1 MQETPQ
7 TRQEPSVSGLELATF
22 TRQLGA
28 MLAANVSVLRAL
40 PIASHY
46 TGNDHLIRIAAEV
59 GAALT
64 DGRELHQALGRHPE
78 LFDAFYVEMARQGEA
93 DGTLGESLLAV
104 ADYLDHHDLRSAGTG
119 QEATPPAVDPVRA
132 AGGTLGALGTMA
144 LGTGLLWSLSAAGA
158 LPLAWVGPLAAVWSG
173 VCLLGAASRL
183 LRVAPASSQQPP
195 VAELPPKSPERR
207 RAEADG
213 LVRNALLE
221 EQEAEESASLP
232 VEPEIELNGKGG
244 HDAPRRESEPPRFS
258 F

>member
-46 TGNDHLIRIAAEV
+46 TGSDHLIRVAAEV

-104 ADYLDHHDLRSAGTG
+104 ADYLDHHDLRSSGTKRAAPTG
-119 QEATPPAVDPVRA
+119 GTARA
-132 AGGTLGALGTMA
+132 AGGALGALGAMA
-144 LGTGLLWSLSAAGA
+144 LGTGVLWSLSAAGA
-158 LPLAWVGPLAAVWSG
+158 LSLAWVGPLAALWSG
-173 VCLLGAASRL
+173 LCLLGAAARL
-183 LRVAPASSQQPP
+183 LRVAPGSSPQPP
-195 VAELPPKSPERR
+195 VPTLPPKSPERR
-207 RAEADG
+207 RAEAEG
-213 LVRNALLE
+213 LARSALLE
-221 EQEAEESASLP
+221 EHEAAEAAPRP
-232 VEPEIELNGKGG
+232 VEPEIELNGKGT
-244 HDAPRRESEPPRFS
+244 HDAPRKEQEPPRFT